1 VSNVATFR
9 YTGISRAGVSQKGTI
24 EADTAILARKKLHAE
39 GTFPISLKEGSPE
52 RHGGF
57 LPSLL
62 RRSDFLP
69 LLTRQLATLLGAGVP
84 LVAALQSVS
93 TQVDDP
99 ESRGIL
105 VDMQKAVREG
115 APLARAVEAHPETFP
130 NLYASM
136 VRAGEES
143 GTLSTSL
150 SRLADH
156 LEEQAR
162 TRNRVRSALTYPLLM
177 AFVAALVVVFLL
189 TFVVPKIVGI
199 FSHLGH
205 ALPLPTRILIGVT
218 DVLAASWWA
227 LLPLAAGAALAMRK
241 YLATD
246 RGKKARDTL
255 LLRLP
260 LVGRLELLSAL
271 SRFAR
276 TLSTLI
282 SGGIPVDRALRIVA
296 PVVGNAVIS
305 EQISASADRV
315 IEGATLSESLRPH
328 PSIPPTLVQM
338 VAVGEESG
346 ALGDLLHRAADAM
359 DEETNARLARLLSL
373 LEPLIILAMGIVV
386 AFIVVS
392 VLLPLLDISQIVR

>member
-1 VSNVATFR
+1 VATFR
-9 YTGISRAGVSQKGTI
+9 YTGISRAGISRKGI
-24 EADTAILARKKLHAE
+24 LEANSILLARRKLHAE
-39 GTFPISLKEGSPE
+39 GIFPLTLKEGPPE
-52 RHGGF
+52 RRGGF

-62 RRSDFLP
+62 RRADFLP

-84 LVAALQSVS
+84 LVGALQSVT

-99 ESRGIL
+99 ESRQVL
-105 VDMQKAVREG
+105 VDLQEAVREG
-115 APLARAVEAHPETFP
+115 APLARAVEAHPATFP

-143 GTLSTSL
+143 GTLPLSL

-177 AFVAALVVVFLL
+177 AVVAALVVVFLL

-199 FSHLGH
+199 FSHLGR
-205 ALPLPTRILIGVT
+205 ALPLPTRILIGIT

-227 LLPLAAGAALAMRK
+227 LLLLAAGAVLGSRR
-241 YLATD
+241 YLSTE
-246 RGKKARDTL
+246 RGRKARDTL

-260 LVGRLELLSAL
+260 LVGRLEHLSAI

-296 PVVGNAVIS
+296 PVVGNVVIA
-305 EQISASADRV
+305 EQIEASADRV
-315 IEGATLSESLRPH
+315 VEGATLSESLRLH
-328 PSIPPTLVQM
+328 PEIPPTLVQM

-346 ALGDLLHRAADAM
+346 ALGDLLYRSADAM
-359 DEETNARLARLLSL
+359 DEETNARLSRLLSL
-373 LEPLIILAMGIVV
+373 LEPLIILVMGTVV

>member
-1 VSNVATFR
+1 MPTYR
-9 YTGISRAGVSQKGTI
+9 YTGISRAGISRKGTL
-24 EADTAILARKKLHAE
+24 EAESPVLARRKLHAE
-39 GTFPISLKEGSPE
+39 GVFPLTLQEGLPA
-52 RHGGF
+52 RKGRY

-62 RRSDFLP
+62 RRADFLP
-69 LLTRQLATLLGAGVP
+69 LLTRQLSTLVGAGVP
-84 LVAALQSVS
+84 LVGALQSVT

-99 ESRGIL
+99 ESRQIL
-105 VDMQKAVREG
+105 VDLQEAVRGG
-115 APLARAVEAHPETFP
+115 ATLARAVESHPGTFP
-130 NLYASM
+130 NLYSSM

-143 GTLSTSL
+143 GTLPLSL

-156 LEEQAR
+156 LEGQAR

-177 AFVAALVVVFLL
+177 AVVAALVVVFLL

-199 FSHLGH
+199 FSHLGQ

-227 LLPLAAGAALAMRK
+227 LLLLTAGAVLGIRK
-241 YLATD
+241 YLSTE
-246 RGKKARDTL
+246 RGIKARDTL

-260 LVGRLELLSAL
+260 LLGRLELLSAL

-296 PVVGNAVIS
+296 PVVGNAVIT
-305 EQISASADRV
+305 ERISASADRV
-315 IEGATLSESLRPH
+315 VEGATLSESLRPH
-328 PSIPPTLVQM
+328 PEIPPTLVQM

-346 ALGDLLHRAADAM
+346 TLGDLLFRAADAM
-359 DEETNARLARLLSL
+359 DEETNARLSRLLAL
-373 LEPLIILAMGIVV
+373 LEPLIILAMGTVV

>member
-1 VSNVATFR
+1 MPTYR
-9 YTGISRAGVSQKGTI
+9 YTGISRAGISRKGTL
-24 EADTAILARKKLHAE
+24 EAESPVLARRKLHAE
-39 GTFPISLKEGSPE
+39 GVFPLTLQEGLPA
-52 RHGGF
+52 RKGRY

-62 RRSDFLP
+62 RRADFLP
-69 LLTRQLATLLGAGVP
+69 LLTRQLSTLVGAGVP
-84 LVAALQSVS
+84 LVGALQSVT

-99 ESRGIL
+99 ESRQIL
-105 VDMQKAVREG
+105 VDLQEAVRGG
-115 APLARAVEAHPETFP
+115 ATLARAVESHPGTFP
-130 NLYASM
+130 NLYSSM

-143 GTLSTSL
+143 GTLPLSL

-156 LEEQAR
+156 LEGQAR

-177 AFVAALVVVFLL
+177 AVVAALVVVFLL

-199 FSHLGH
+199 FSHLGQ

-227 LLPLAAGAALAMRK
+227 LLLLAAGAVLGIRK
-241 YLATD
+241 YLSTE
-246 RGKKARDTL
+246 RGVKARDTL

-260 LVGRLELLSAL
+260 LLGRLELLSAL

-296 PVVGNAVIS
+296 PVVGNAVIT
-305 EQISASADRV
+305 ERISASADRV
-315 IEGATLSESLRPH
+315 VEGATLSESLRPH
-328 PSIPPTLVQM
+328 PEIPPTLVQM

-346 ALGDLLHRAADAM
+346 TLGDLLFRAADAM
-359 DEETNARLARLLSL
+359 DEETNARLSRLLAL
-373 LEPLIILAMGIVV
+373 LEPLIILAMGTVV

>member
-1 VSNVATFR
+1 MATFR
-9 YTGISRAGVSQKGTI
+9 YTGISRAGVSQKGTL
-24 EADTAILARKKLHAE
+24 EADSAILARRKLHGE
-39 GTFPISLKEGSPE
+39 GIFPLTLKEGAPE
-52 RHGGF
+52 RRRGGF
-57 LPSLL
+57 PSLL

-69 LLTRQLATLLGAGVP
+69 LMTRQLATLLGAGVP
-84 LVAALQSVS
+84 LVGALQSVA

-99 ESRGIL
+99 ESRQIL
-105 VDMQKAVREG
+105 VDLLESVREG
-115 APLARAVEAHPETFP
+115 APLARAVEAHPATFP

-143 GTLSTSL
+143 GTLPLSL

-162 TRNRVRSALTYPLLM
+162 TKNRVRSALTYPLLM
-177 AFVAALVVVFLL
+177 AVVAALVVVFLL

-199 FSHLGH
+199 FSHLGR
-205 ALPLPTRILIGVT
+205 ALPLPTRILIGIT
-218 DVLAASWWA
+218 DVLSASWWA
-227 LLPLAAGAALAMRK
+227 LLLLTAGAVLATRR

-246 RGKKARDTL
+246 RGRKNRDTL

-260 LVGRLELLSAL
+260 LVGRLEHLSAL

-296 PVVGNAVIS
+296 PVVGNVVIT
-305 EQISASADRV
+305 EQITASADRV
-315 IEGATLSESLRPH
+315 VEGATLSESLRPH
-328 PSIPPTLVQM
+328 PEIPPTLVQM

-346 ALGDLLHRAADAM
+346 ALGDLLYRAADAM
-359 DEETNARLARLLSL
+359 DEETNARLSRLLSL
-373 LEPLIILAMGIVV
+373 LEPLIILVMGTVV

>member
-1 VSNVATFR
+1 VATFR
-9 YTGISRAGVSQKGTI
+9 YTGISRAGVSQKGI
-24 EADTAILARKKLHAE
+24 LEADSAILARRKLHAE
-39 GTFPISLKEGSPE
+39 GVLPLTLKEGPPE
-52 RHGGF
+52 RKGRF

-62 RRSDFLP
+62 RRADILP

-84 LVAALQSVS
+84 LVGALQSVT

-99 ESRGIL
+99 ESRQVL
-105 VDMQKAVREG
+105 VDLLEAVRGG
-115 APLARAVEAHPETFP
+115 APLARAVEGHPETFP

-143 GTLSTSL
+143 GTLPLSL

-177 AFVAALVVVFLL
+177 AVVAALVVVFLL

-205 ALPLPTRILIGVT
+205 ALPLPTRILIGIT
-218 DVLAASWWA
+218 DVLAAWWWA
-227 LLPLAAGAALAMRK
+227 LLLLTAGAILGTRR
-241 YLATD
+241 YLATE

-260 LVGRLELLSAL
+260 LVGRLEHLSAL

-296 PVVGNAVIS
+296 PVVGNVVIT
-305 EQISASADRV
+305 EQIAASADRV
-315 IEGATLSESLRPH
+315 VEGATLSESLRPH
-328 PSIPPTLVQM
+328 PEIPLTLVQM

-346 ALGDLLHRAADAM
+346 ALGDLLYRAADAM
-359 DEETNARLARLLSL
+359 DEETNARLSRLLSL
-373 LEPLIILAMGIVV
+373 LEPLIILVMGTVV

-392 VLLPLLDISQIVR
+392 VLLPLLDISTIVR

>member
-1 VSNVATFR
+1 VATYR
-9 YTGISRAGVSQKGTI
+9 YTGISRAGVSRKGI
-24 EADTAILARKKLHAE
+24 LEADSAILARRKLHAE
-39 GTFPISLKEGSPE
+39 GILPLTLKEGPPE
-52 RHGGF
+52 RKGGF

-62 RRSDFLP
+62 RRADFLP
-69 LLTRQLATLLGAGVP
+69 LLTRQLATLVGAGVP
-84 LVAALQSVS
+84 LVGALQSVT

-99 ESRGIL
+99 ESRQVL
-105 VDMQKAVREG
+105 VDLLEAVRGG
-115 APLARAVEAHPETFP
+115 APLARAVESHPETFP

-143 GTLSTSL
+143 GTLPLSL
-150 SRLADH
+150 TRLANH

-177 AFVAALVVVFLL
+177 AVVAALVVVFLL

-199 FSHLGH
+199 FSHLGR
-205 ALPLPTRILIGVT
+205 ALPLPTRILIGIT

-227 LLPLAAGAALAMRK
+227 LLLLTAGAVLGIRK
-241 YLATD
+241 YLATE
-246 RGKKARDTL
+246 RGRKARDTL

-260 LVGRLELLSAL
+260 LVGRLEHLSAL

-296 PVVGNAVIS
+296 PVVGNAVIT
-305 EQISASADRV
+305 EQIAASADRV
-315 IEGATLSESLRPH
+315 VEGATLSESLRPH
-328 PSIPPTLVQM
+328 PEIPLTLVQM

-346 ALGDLLHRAADAM
+346 ALGDLLYRAADAM

-373 LEPLIILAMGIVV
+373 LEPLIILVMGTVV

>member
-1 VSNVATFR
+1 VTTFR
-9 YTGISRAGVSQKGTI
+9 YTGISRTGVSQKGTL
-24 EADTAILARKKLHAE
+24 EADNAILARRKLHAE
-39 GTFPISLKEGSPE
+39 GVLTITLKERAPE
-52 RHGGF
+52 RRRGGF
-57 LPSLL
+57 PSLL

-69 LLTRQLATLLGAGVP
+69 LMTRQLATLLGAGVP
-84 LVAALQSVS
+84 LVGALQSVA

-99 ESRGIL
+99 ESRQVL
-105 VDMQKAVREG
+105 VDLLESVREG
-115 APLARAVEAHPETFP
+115 APLARATEAHPRTFP

-143 GTLSTSL
+143 GTLPLSL

-177 AFVAALVVVFLL
+177 AVVAALVVVFLL

-205 ALPLPTRILIGVT
+205 ALPLPTRILIGIT
-218 DVLAASWWA
+218 DILAASWWA
-227 LLPLAAGAALAMRK
+227 LLLLTAGAVLATRR
-241 YLATD
+241 YLATA
-246 RGKKARDTL
+246 RGRKTLDAL

-260 LVGRLELLSAL
+260 LVGRLEHLSAL

-296 PVVGNAVIS
+296 PVVGNVVIS

-315 IEGATLSESLRPH
+315 VEGATLSESLRPH
-328 PSIPPTLVQM
+328 PEIPPTLVQM

-346 ALGDLLHRAADAM
+346 ALGDLLYRAADAM
-359 DEETNARLARLLSL
+359 DEETNARLSRLLSL
-373 LEPLIILAMGIVV
+373 LEPLIILVMGTVV
-386 AFIVVS
+386 AFIVIS
-392 VLLPLLDISQIVR
+392 VLLPLLDISQIVQ

>member
-1 VSNVATFR
+1 MPTYR
-9 YTGISRAGVSQKGTI
+9 YTGISRAGISRKGTL
-24 EADTAILARKKLHAE
+24 EAESPVLARRKLHAE
-39 GTFPISLKEGSPE
+39 GVFPLTLQEGLPA
-52 RHGGF
+52 RKGRY

-62 RRSDFLP
+62 RRADFLP
-69 LLTRQLATLLGAGVP
+69 LLTRQLSTLVGAGVP
-84 LVAALQSVS
+84 LVGALQSVT

-99 ESRGIL
+99 ESRQIL
-105 VDMQKAVREG
+105 VDLQEAVRGG
-115 APLARAVEAHPETFP
+115 ATLARAVESHPGTFP
-130 NLYASM
+130 NLYSSM

-143 GTLSTSL
+143 GTLPLSL

-156 LEEQAR
+156 LEGQAR

-177 AFVAALVVVFLL
+177 AVVAALVVVFLL

-199 FSHLGH
+199 FSHLGQ

-227 LLPLAAGAALAMRK
+227 LLLLAAGAVLGIRK
-241 YLATD
+241 YLSTE
-246 RGKKARDTL
+246 RGVKARDTL

-260 LVGRLELLSAL
+260 LLGRLELLSAL

-296 PVVGNAVIS
+296 PVVGNAVIT
-305 EQISASADRV
+305 ERISASADRV
-315 IEGATLSESLRPH
+315 VEGATLSESLRPH
-328 PSIPPTLVQM
+328 PEIPPTLVQM

-346 ALGDLLHRAADAM
+346 TLGDLLFRAADAM
-359 DEETNARLARLLSL
+359 DEETNARLSRLLAL
-373 LEPLIILAMGIVV
+373 LEPLIILVMGTVV